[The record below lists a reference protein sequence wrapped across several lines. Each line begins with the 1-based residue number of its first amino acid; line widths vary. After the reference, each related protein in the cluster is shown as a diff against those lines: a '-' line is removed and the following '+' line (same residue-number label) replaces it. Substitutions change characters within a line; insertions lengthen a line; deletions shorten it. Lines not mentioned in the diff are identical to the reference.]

1 MIPSDAVMAEAPFYP
16 VEVLLSKNYMKAKN
30 QFGKTEV
37 VMLKIGTKVNAKVIV
52 DKNTI
57 FQKLL
62 QKIMVYD

>member
-1 MIPSDAVMAEAPFYP
+1 
-16 VEVLLSKNYMKAKN
+16 MKAKN

-62 QKIMVYD
+62 QKIMVYDD